1 MTSGFIRPS
10 IGMEDVKDSQKS
22 LDQALKAP
30 PVGAIPDFNGYA
42 APIAS
47 SQTVAVHMAVLVQ
60 SEARL

>member
-1 MTSGFIRPS
+1 
-10 IGMEDVKDSQKS
+10 MEDVKDSQKS